1 MEEEVNPY
9 APPKLEPVAIAP
21 QPAALTA
28 LRAPSLGLLLLSGSM
43 CLGIPMLA
51 FALCVNAAIAVRR
64 LAGGLDP
71 NLPTWE
77 DALGLTAGL
86 VCIVSSIFVVRGS
99 LCMRR
104 GKNYRAA
111 LIAAILSCIPIL
123 LFYIG
128 IPFGI
133 WALVVL
139 RRPAVRAAFD
149 HKATC
154 HHVAAA
160 EAGSEPARQSEPP
173 AIQSAGA

>member
-1 MEEEVNPY
+1 MDEEVNPY
-9 APPKLEPVAIAP
+9 APPKHEPVAIAP
-21 QPAALTA
+21 QPAALRS

-51 FALCVNAAIAVRR
+51 FALCVNVAIAVRR

-86 VCIVSSIFVVRGS
+86 FFIVSSVFVVRGS

-111 LIAAILSCIPIL
+111 LIAAI
-123 LFYIG
+123 
-128 IPFGI
+128 
-133 WALVVL
+133 
-139 RRPAVRAAFD
+139 
-149 HKATC
+149 
-154 HHVAAA
+154 
-160 EAGSEPARQSEPP
+160 
-173 AIQSAGA
+173 